1 MTLTWLSLAALVVL
15 LVTTLLSAINLAL
28 VQVSDSALERRLER
42 AGRGESG
49 RWIFGR
55 KEQVDHAVAFL
66 RTMGRI
72 GFFALVLMEV
82 VGKEG
87 VITWAPVLGSFALAA
102 LLLWFFTSVLSAAI
116 ARYAAAGLLSG
127 MLPLLRVLDSAL
139 RPMTAPAEL
148 VDEAVKRL
156 VGANLVEDEAEE
168 DLLRSI
174 EDTERQGGIDA
185 TSAQMMENVVEFSD
199 TLVGSIMTPR
209 TAIEGLEYTDDL
221 AAIRGFIH
229 EEGHSRVPVYE
240 DSLDQV
246 VGVLYVKD
254 LVRWLGADARD
265 FRLRPLLR
273 DPIRVPESKRV
284 SDLLRE
290 FQRGKVH
297 MAIVVDEYGG
307 TAGLVTIEDV
317 LEEIVGEIRDE
328 HDTAEA
334 AEPGFRETAPGVLEA
349 DGRCAV
355 ADLNARLETRLPEDE
370 GYDTVAGLVLARLG
384 RVPEAGAVVEGGG
397 ARITVLAAGP
407 TAITRV
413 RVERIAS
420 AD

>member
-1 MTLTWLSLAALVVL
+1 
-15 LVTTLLSAINLAL
+15 
-28 VQVSDSALERRLER
+28 
-42 AGRGESG
+42 
-49 RWIFGR
+49 
-55 KEQVDHAVAFL
+55 
-66 RTMGRI
+66 
-72 GFFALVLMEV
+72 
-82 VGKEG
+82 
-87 VITWAPVLGSFALAA
+87 
-102 LLLWFFTSVLSAAI
+102 
-116 ARYAAAGLLSG
+116 
-127 MLPLLRVLDSAL
+127 
-139 RPMTAPAEL
+139 
-148 VDEAVKRL
+148 
-156 VGANLVEDEAEE
+156 
-168 DLLRSI
+168 
-174 EDTERQGGIDA
+174 
-185 TSAQMMENVVEFSD
+185 
-199 TLVGSIMTPR
+199 
-209 TAIEGLEYTDDL
+209 
-221 AAIRGFIH
+221 
-229 EEGHSRVPVYE
+229 VYE

-413 RVERIAS
+413 RVERTAS
-420 AD
+420 AG